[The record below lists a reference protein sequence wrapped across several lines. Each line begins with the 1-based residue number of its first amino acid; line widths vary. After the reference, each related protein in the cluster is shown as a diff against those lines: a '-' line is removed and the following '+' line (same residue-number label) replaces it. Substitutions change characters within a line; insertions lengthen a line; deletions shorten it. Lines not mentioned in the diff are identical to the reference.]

1 MATVVNKETFQ
12 VIPSVNTPEYNTSEW
27 LINPDIPEAPK
38 RHWKVSG
45 SSLTLKSASAIATA
59 DAEYLSQV
67 KLDKKSAL
75 QSQLEDAVGSKY
87 TDGEKMSLL
96 LILQLAIASQNTAR
110 ITYVSQIAVWIDA
123 GQDILYAGD
132 DLVDAASTVEDVGA
146 IDLDLDSWLSSDPQV
161 VIRTAKGIE

>member
-45 SSLTLKSASAIATA
+45 NNLTLKSAAQIAA
-59 DAEYLSQV
+59 AAAEYLTQQ
-67 KLDKKSAL
+67 KEDKKV
-75 QSQLEDAVGSKY
+75 QLKEELGGAVRTKY
-87 TDGEKMSLL
+87 TDDEKMSLL
-96 LILQLAIASQNTAR
+96 LILQLAVATQNTAR
-110 ITYVSQIAVWIDA
+110 VNYVAQLASWIDA
-123 GQDILYAGD
+123 GQDLLYVEQ
-132 DLVDAASTVEDVGA
+132 DLVDAASTVEEVEA
-146 IDLDLDSWLSSDPQV
+146 VTLDLDSWLDTDPQV